1 MEIFISAR
9 YPFTSQSSILS
20 SIAGMTL
27 VQPVFKLERNTSIS
41 IPAKVS
47 VQ

>member
-20 SIAGMTL
+20 GITGMTL
-27 VQPVFKLERNTSIS
+27 VQPVFKPERNTSIS
-41 IPAKVS
+41 VQAKVS
-47 VQ
+47 V

>member
-1 MEIFISAR
+1 MEIFILAR

-20 SIAGMTL
+20 GIAEMTP
-27 VQPVFKLERNTSIS
+27 VQPVFKPERNTSIS
-41 IPAKVS
+41 VPAKVS